1 MLQRLL
7 YFIAG
12 VDRELIARCPPT
24 DRIWA
29 MQIGFSL
36 CLSFLVVFGVS
47 YYALG
52 YIVGSTPL
60 RASIAVVIALTVM
73 MFDRALFQSDWFVQ
87 GAFWLDDDQSKKVG
101 EGLRRSVWQFV
112 RITARL
118 AISLGLAWVIALFLE
133 LALFSDAIS
142 QKIDRDRVAGN
153 RPIYEQIDKYASGL
167 DREIAESRAQLTAI
181 EQHQRELLAQAPLP
195 SDTPTAADPEVDREL
210 KSLAEREATVRSEVR
225 ELEATIR
232 DQSLD
237 MSAEQFGEKL
247 RPTNSGRAGAGRRY
261 ELAKKQKEAAETLLQ
276 SRQSELSDIV
286 ARRERVK
293 NDAAARMAADLAQRD
308 DQKQD
313 FAAKRAAIQKQ
324 VDTARANLQLLES
337 QREAKVQR
345 YRERT
350 LEGSFVQQRKDSN
363 DPLVRLTAYQ
373 ALKSDPQEG
382 QAITLFSWMIRLF
395 VVFLEIVPVVTKIFF
410 SPPSM
415 YAINVQSQIKSAR
428 VAARSM
434 TWKLAE
440 DEPERERAIPEA
452 VAPVEPAHADDRVT
466 PIFPRFEPPEAARAP
481 SNPTARRRWG
491 LPLRKAKEA
500 YPAPTNDQAIIA
512 TIPVP
517 AESSDKIE
525 ARLADEVSAEP
536 VAPVHRE
543 PVVEE
548 AVPASQP
555 EEGERLV
562 VVYNGGGMRD
572 VGPGSHAPAETELVA
587 PRRA

>member
-1 MLQRLL
+1 MLRGLL

-52 YIVGSTPL
+52 YIVGSMPL
-60 RASIAVVIALTVM
+60 RSSIAAVIALTVM

-87 GAFWLDDDQSKKVG
+87 GAFWFDDDQSNKAG

-153 RPIYEQIDKYASGL
+153 RPVYEQIDKYASGL

-181 EQHQRELLAQAPLP
+181 EEHQREFFAQAPLP
-195 SDTPTAADPEVDREL
+195 QVSPTAAAPEADTEL
-210 KSLAEREATVRSEVR
+210 KALSEREERVRGEVG

-232 DQSLD
+232 EQSLD

-261 ELAKKQKEAAETLLQ
+261 EFAKKQKEAAETLLQ
-276 SRQSELSDIV
+276 ARQAELSDLV
-286 ARRERVK
+286 ARRERVT
-293 NDAAARMAADLAQRD
+293 NDAAARIAADLARRD
-308 DQKQD
+308 DQRQD
-313 FAAKRAAIQKQ
+313 FAAKRVAIQKQ
-324 VDTARANLQLLES
+324 VDTARANLQALEG

-345 YRERT
+345 YRDRT
-350 LEGSFVQQRKDSN
+350 LEGAFVQQRRDSN

-415 YAINVQSQIKSAR
+415 YAINVQSQIRSAR
-428 VAARSM
+428 IAARSM
-434 TWKLAE
+434 TWRLADE
-440 DEPERERAIPEA
+440 EPERGRRSREL
-452 VAPVEPAHADDRVT
+452 VAPADTSQADVRVT
-466 PIFPRFEPPEAARAP
+466 PLFQRFEPPEAAHAA

-491 LPLRKAKEA
+491 LPLRKAKEED
-500 YPAPTNDQAIIA
+500 PSPTNEKAIVA

-517 AESSDKIE
+517 AELSDKTE
-525 ARLADEVSAEP
+525 VRLADEVAAEP
-536 VAPVHRE
+536 VGPVHRK

-548 AVPASQP
+548 AVAASQP
-555 EEGERLV
+555 EEGERVV
-562 VVYNGGGMRD
+562 VVYNGGGVRD
-572 VGPGSHAPAETELVA
+572 VGAASLAPAETEIAA